1 LGVSLWAKVIFHFGA
16 KKGNMFQNT
25 FFCIFHQ
32 KKLWAKMAKS
42 GHYYI
47 CEIAVFVKVAYLSNI
62 VFRSY
67 CAIAIFAKVAYLSIF
82 SHMPYLVYC

>member
-1 LGVSLWAKVIFHFGA
+1 
-16 KKGNMFQNT
+16 
-25 FFCIFHQ
+25 
-32 KKLWAKMAKS
+32 MAKS